1 MRAMILTRRTFV
13 QALGFGTVGA
23 AALRDVPLLAARG
36 REAFGDVAPWER
48 DAAFVA
54 QASST
59 AVRLNSNENPLGPGE
74 KSLAGIRAAFVEA
87 NRYPY
92 AAESAV
98 QKAIARVHGVPADH
112 VLVGCGSGEI
122 LRMAVHACTGAGRHL
137 VTGAPTFE
145 DPGHYARAS
154 GVEVADVPVDRDLRL
169 DLDAMAAKA
178 PGAGLVFLCNPN
190 NPTGTVHGWQAVT
203 NFMTRVARAD
213 PRAVVLVDEAYHE
226 YVDDP
231 GYKTMVPV
239 AAENPRV
246 IVSRTFSK
254 VFGMAGMRIGYA
266 IGTPDTL
273 AGLRKFKLGNGINA
287 LAAGGAAAGLD
298 DAAHIAAET
307 ARNREVRQFT
317 RDAFGRLGYTV
328 AASQANFIMM
338 DVRRD
343 VKDVIDACR
352 KENILIGRPFPP
364 LTTWARVSIG
374 TADEMRRA
382 VDVLGRVLTA
392 RVSTGR

>member
-1 MRAMILTRRTFV
+1 MILTRRTFV

-23 AALRDVPLLAARG
+23 AALRDIPLFAARG
-36 REAFGDVAPWER
+36 REAFGDMAPWER
-48 DAAFVA
+48 DAALAA
-54 QASST
+54 QAPST

-74 KSLAGIRAAFVEA
+74 KSLAGIRAAFAEA

-92 AAESAV
+92 AAETAV
-98 QKAIARVHGVPADH
+98 QAAIARAHKLPTDH

-122 LRMAVHACTGAGRHL
+122 LRMAVYACTGAGRRL

-145 DPGHYARAS
+145 DPGHHARAI
-154 GVEVADVPVDRDLRL
+154 GAEVADVPVDRDLRL

-178 PGAGLVFLCNPN
+178 SGAGLVFLCNPN
-190 NPTGTVHGWQAVT
+190 NPTGTVHGWLAVT
-203 NFMTRVARAD
+203 DFIARVARAD
-213 PRAVVLVDEAYHE
+213 ARATVLVDEAYHE

-231 GYKTMVPV
+231 GYRSMAPV
-239 AAENPRV
+239 AAQNPRV

-266 IGTPDTL
+266 IGTPETL
-273 AGLRKFKLGNGINA
+273 AALRKFKLGNAVNA
-287 LAAGGAAAGLD
+287 LAAGGAAAGID
-298 DAAHIAAET
+298 DAAHIAAEQ

-317 RDAFGRLGYTV
+317 RDAFTKMGYTV
-328 AASQANFIMM
+328 AASQANFVMV

-343 VKDVIDACR
+343 VKGLIDACR
-352 KENILIGRPFPP
+352 KENVLIGRPFPP

-382 VDVLGRVLTA
+382 VDVLGRVLGTRA
-392 RVSTGR
+392 STRR